1 MRNVNKN
8 NIELND
14 FLNDNY
20 FILLKAEFDKQQI
33 RLTDIL
39 YKLRFRYLNAAFIMV
54 ISIFNLCMFAYLFTQ
69 SWLITG
75 VAAFNIITLNLAGI
89 FSSNFSPETMWGVTN
104 QLINSLDSAAKLD
117 DFKDLQSKNY
127 KHKQTTDTKR
137 LFMLIPLVIINTI
150 CIFIFP
156 VSFFPILVINLIYGL
171 ILTWLTIVFN
181 KFSITMECYSENFGS
196 KTISIN

>member
-1 MRNVNKN
+1 MRNKN
-8 NIELND
+8 NFELND

-20 FILLKAEFDKQQI
+20 FVLLKAEFDKQQI
-33 RLTDIL
+33 QLTDIL
-39 YKLRFRYLNAAFIMV
+39 YKSRFRYLNAAFIMV

-89 FSSNFSPETMWGVTN
+89 FSSNFAPETMWGVTN
-104 QLINSLDSAAKLD
+104 QLINSLGSEDKLD

-137 LFMLIPLVIINTI
+137 LFMLIPLVIINAL